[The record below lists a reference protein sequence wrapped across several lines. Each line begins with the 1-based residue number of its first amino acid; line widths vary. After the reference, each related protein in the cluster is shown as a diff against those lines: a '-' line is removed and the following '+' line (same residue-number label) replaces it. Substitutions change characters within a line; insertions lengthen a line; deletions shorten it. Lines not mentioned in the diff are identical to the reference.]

1 MRLLHFILKQQ
12 DILQERDEF
21 YMFPFFQI
29 SLMDQQSSPPQQMSH
44 YRLSMFYTCEGYPVH
59 SWEGRVWKTKFSSI
73 PYILRHAF
81 PFSQLRDLL
90 AQPYNIKYSPRPWI
104 QTDISHTCT
113 MFCILC
119 SLRNKVNLMG
129 LFPSP
134 SQNPTVQDRVKLILH
149 SAQGLLVWCKCQE
162 FNNQPS

>member
-59 SWEGRVWKTKFSSI
+59 SWEGRV
-73 PYILRHAF
+73 
-81 PFSQLRDLL
+81 
-90 AQPYNIKYSPRPWI
+90 
-104 QTDISHTCT
+104 
-113 MFCILC
+113 
-119 SLRNKVNLMG
+119 
-129 LFPSP
+129 
-134 SQNPTVQDRVKLILH
+134 
-149 SAQGLLVWCKCQE
+149 
-162 FNNQPS
+162 